1 MSSRSPSTMMDAG
14 VESRRG
20 GVGPLVGG
28 ASAAGSPSM
37 PSGPAAGAA
46 SVDVASVDRG
56 DAEREIPPAAARALA
71 HAAAD
76 GAQALNESMVLC
88 SVLLTVAVGALA
100 WSVPSQGAS
109 AVLAILCLV
118 LISVEQAQAR
128 GRFRRAVAR
137 AGAEHGLTAL
147 ETERGARALL
157 EPR

>member
-1 MSSRSPSTMMDAG
+1 MSSRSPSTMIDAG
-14 VESRRG
+14 VESRYC
-20 GVGPLVGG
+20 GVEPLNTG
-28 ASAAGSPSM
+28 ASAAGSASM
-37 PSGPAAGAA
+37 PSGPAAGA
-46 SVDVASVDRG
+46 ASVDRG
-56 DAEREIPPAAARALA
+56 DAEREIPPAASWALA
-71 HAAAD
+71 HAVAD

-100 WSVPSQGAS
+100 WSVPSPGAS

-137 AGAEHGLTAL
+137 TGAEHGLTAP

>member
-20 GVGPLVGG
+20 GVGPLAGG
-28 ASAAGSPSM
+28 APAAGSPSM

-46 SVDVASVDRG
+46 AMDCG
-56 DAEREIPPAAARALA
+56 AEREIPPAAARALA

-128 GRFRRAVAR
+128 GRFRRALAR
-137 AGAEHGLTAL
+137 AGAEHGLTAP

>member
-1 MSSRSPSTMMDAG
+1 MSSRSPSTIIDAG

-20 GVGPLVGG
+20 GVEPLSTG

-46 SVDVASVDRG
+46 PVEHG
-56 DAEREIPPAAARALA
+56 DAEREIPPAASRALA
-71 HAAAD
+71 HAVAD

-88 SVLLTVAVGALA
+88 SVLLTVAVGSLA
-100 WSVPSQGAS
+100 WAVPSQGAS
-109 AVLAILCLV
+109 AALALLCLV

-128 GRFRRAVAR
+128 ARFRRAVAR
-137 AGAEHGLTAL
+137 TGAEHGLTAL

>member
-1 MSSRSPSTMMDAG
+1 MSSRSPGTMIDAG
-14 VESRRG
+14 VESRRC

-28 ASAAGSPSM
+28 APAAGSASM

-46 SVDVASVDRG
+46 SLDLR
-56 DAEREIPPAAARALA
+56 DAEGELTPTAARALA
-71 HAAAD
+71 HTVAD
-76 GAQALNESMVLC
+76 GAQSLNESMVLC
-88 SVLLTVAVGALA
+88 SVLLTVAVGSLA

-109 AVLAILCLV
+109 AVLALLCLA

-137 AGAEHGLTAL
+137 AGAEHGLTAP
-147 ETERGARALL
+147 ETERAARALL

>member
-1 MSSRSPSTMMDAG
+1 MSSRSPGTMMDAG

-20 GVGPLVGG
+20 AVGPLSTG
-28 ASAAGSPSM
+28 ASAAGSPSA

-46 SVDVASVDRG
+46 SMDRR
-56 DAEREIPPAAARALA
+56 DAEREIPPAASRALA
-71 HAAAD
+71 HAVAD

-100 WSVPSQGAS
+100 WSVPSPGAS
-109 AVLAILCLV
+109 AALALLCLA
-118 LISVEQAQAR
+118 LLCVEQAQAR

-137 AGAEHGLTAL
+137 AGAEHGLTAA

-157 EPR
+157 DPR